1 MKHFYLFVLLLISSI
16 TYSQITLLKDI
27 NASPYPFGQES
38 YNSSPDKLFAF
49 NGKFYFAADDSQA
62 TNTGG
67 IDAGKELWVSD
78 GTPEGT
84 VLLKDL
90 DGSAESS
97 NPTYFFELNNK
108 LYFNAAIP
116 GADTYSVYTTDGTEA
131 GTVIITDDFRTGEIA
146 VIIGNKAYMRNFNA
160 DYTGKYYEFDGT
172 TFTELP
178 DVGTGT
184 AMASSEYAALDDNS
198 IIFNMTYDDGG
209 TGTSAGIEL
218 YLYDITNQ
226 TYTLIKD
233 FNDAG
238 DTYLG
243 HMTKLGDK
251 VYFEYD
257 NGLWVTDGTSAGTTA
272 ITSATSVEKLKSFYV
287 WEGKL
292 YFEGDAGSFDQLWV
306 YDPVAET
313 TTNIS
318 GYSEDNPNGLNFNH
332 DPVHFAA
339 PGDGYLYYAGKSV
352 GTFATYRLYRTNG
365 VSIEPIEIDL
375 FDNVDEIIVLN
386 NKLYFEASNNTLNT
400 DYTAGTVDIG
410 RELFTYTNDELN
422 TLSTTTFDLDNSFSV
437 YPNPSTDLF
446 NIKTTLTGSVNYTLY
461 NVLGTKVLSG
471 TVENDIINHNLQSG
485 MYLLKLDNGS
495 VSTTK
500 KVIVKN

>member
-1 MKHFYLFVLLLISSI
+1 MRHFYLFVLLLISSI
-16 TYSQITLLKDI
+16 TYSQITLVKDI
-27 NASPYPFGQES
+27 NASPFPFGDAN
-38 YNSSPDKLFAF
+38 YDSSPDKLFAF

-90 DGSAESS
+90 DGSADSS
-97 NPTYFFELNNK
+97 NPNNFFELNNK
-108 LYFNAAIP
+108 LYFNAANT

-131 GTVIITDDFRTGEIA
+131 GTTVINDDFRSGSIA
-146 VIIGNKAYMRNFNA
+146 VIIGNKAYLRNFNA

-184 AMASSEYAALDDNS
+184 AMASSEYAGLDDNS
-198 IIFNMTYDDGG
+198 IIFNMKYDDGG

-218 YLYDITNQ
+218 YIYDITNQ

-238 DTYLG
+238 DTYLS
-243 HMTKLGDK
+243 HMTKLGNK

-272 ITSATSVEKLKSFYV
+272 ITSATSVEKLKSLYA

-339 PGDGYLYYAGKSV
+339 PGDGYLYYAGKSAS
-352 GTFATYRLYRTNG
+352 TFATYRLYRTDG
-365 VSIEPIEIDL
+365 VKIEPIEIDL
-375 FDNVDEIIVLN
+375 FDDVDEIIASN
-386 NKLYFEASNNTLNT
+386 NKLYFEASYNTTNDDL
-400 DYTAGTVDIG
+400 DLGPIDIG
-410 RELFTYTNDELN
+410 KELFTYTNDKLN
-422 TLSTTTFDLDNSFSV
+422 TLTTTTFELDNSFSV
-437 YPNPSTDLF
+437 YPNPSANLF
-446 NIKTTLTGSVNYTLY
+446 NVKTTLTGSVNYTLY
-461 NVLGTKVLSG
+461 NILGAKVLSG
-471 TVENDIINHNLQSG
+471 TVKNDIINHNLQSG